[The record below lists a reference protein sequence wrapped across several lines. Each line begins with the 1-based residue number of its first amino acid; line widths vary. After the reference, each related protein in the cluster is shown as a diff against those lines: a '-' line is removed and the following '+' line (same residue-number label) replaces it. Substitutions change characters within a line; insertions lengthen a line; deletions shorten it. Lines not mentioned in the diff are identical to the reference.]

1 MDIRWSRRACSRS
14 ARLGIAAA
22 LVVATVGWFTA
33 PGGAADRTVRTEGGE
48 QFVANTK
55 VSSNL
60 RFSPG
65 PLVVNSGDTI
75 NIVHSDST
83 SEPHTLSIVNAADV
97 PNNADDVFSCGE
109 PGTVCDEIFST
120 VAPQIVDESQAQF
133 VNVASG
139 PGLDGRLDTVY
150 LPAGTS
156 ISVPVTAPS
165 GTTLYYMCAIHGWMQ
180 GTITVH

>member
-1 MDIRWSRRACSRS
+1 MDIRWSHRANSKV
-14 ARLGIAAA
+14 ARLGIAAG
-22 LVVATVGWFTA
+22 LMVATLGVFIA
-33 PGGAADRTVRTEGGE
+33 PGGAADRTLQTKGGN

-60 RFSPG
+60 HWSPG

-75 NIVHSDST
+75 NLVHGDST

-97 PNNADDVFSCGE
+97 PNNSDDVFNCGS
-109 PGTVCDEIFST
+109 PGTICDEVFST
-120 VAPQIVDESQAQF
+120 VGPQIVDQSKAQF
-133 VNVASG
+133 INVAG
-139 PGLDGRLDTVY
+139 GAGLDGRLDTVY
-150 LPAGTS
+150 LPAGS

-165 GTTLYYMCAIHGWMQ
+165 GTTLHYMCVIHAWMQ